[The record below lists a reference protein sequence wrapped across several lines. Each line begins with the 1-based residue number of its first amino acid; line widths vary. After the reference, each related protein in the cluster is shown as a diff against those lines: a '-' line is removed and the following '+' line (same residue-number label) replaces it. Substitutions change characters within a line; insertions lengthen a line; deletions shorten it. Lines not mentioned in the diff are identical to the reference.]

1 LSGQALRAAA
11 LLTATLL
18 GLAHPAQAQEAIFG
32 RDTVHGLVELGWAAA
47 DGEQSFVDGGFGKTA
62 FSGARAGGWKG
73 EAQLSQA
80 VVEWRP
86 RFSFALGAV
95 VSGQWQADVSPR
107 LDLDEAYL
115 QFKAPPAAEGRFS
128 ARAGIFYPPVS
139 LEHGGIGWTT
149 TDLLSA
155 SALNSWIGE
164 EVKVGGIEASYARR
178 LGEHTLTATAAAFG
192 WNDTAGTLLSFRG
205 WALDG
210 LRAGPRTDFQL
221 PPLSPFIGL
230 RQADETYPMWEI
242 DRRAG
247 YYGRLEWRPPAPLAL
262 SAFYYDNRGDRTSVR
277 ELQWAWETRFA
288 NLGLA
293 WDPDER
299 THIKA
304 QAMGGETWM
313 GYARPKIW
321 ADVRFRAAYLLA
333 ARDVGEDVAS
343 ARLDWF
349 DARSHNAM
357 DDDDETGWAATAG
370 WRHRLGAHAD
380 LLAELQH
387 VASTR
392 PARVLAGESSK
403 QDQNV
408 IHTALRLHF

>member
-1 LSGQALRAAA
+1 MRAAVAGLAAA
-11 LLTATLL
+11 LLGL
-18 GLAHPAQAQEAIFG
+18 GCPARAQEAIFG
-32 RDTVHGLVELGWAAA
+32 RDTIHGLVELGWAAA
-47 DGEQSFVDGGFGKTA
+47 DGEKSFLDNGFGKTP
-62 FSGARAGGWKG
+62 FSGAGDGGWKG

-107 LDLDEAYL
+107 LDFDEAYL
-115 QFKAPPAAEGRFS
+115 QFKAPPTAGGRFS

-164 EVKVGGIEASYARR
+164 ELKVGGLEASYARR
-178 LGEHTLTATAAAFG
+178 LGEHTLTATAAVFG
-192 WNDTAGTLLSFRG
+192 WNDTSGTLLSFRG

-210 LRAGPRTDFQL
+210 LRAGPRTDFPL
-221 PPLSPFIGL
+221 PPLSPFIAR

-247 YYGRLEWRPPAPLAL
+247 YYGRLEWRPPAPIVL

-277 ELQWAWETRFA
+277 EQQWAWETRFGD
-288 NLGLA
+288 LGLA
-293 WDPDER
+293 WDPQER

-304 QAMGGETWM
+304 QAMTGETSM
-313 GYARPKIW
+313 GFARPRIW

-333 ARDVGEDVAS
+333 TRDVGEDAAT

-349 DARSHNAM
+349 DTRSRNAM
-357 DDDDETGWAATAG
+357 DDGDETGWAATVG
-370 WRHRLGAHAD
+370 WRHRLGARTD
-380 LLAELQH
+380 LLTEAQH
-387 VASTR
+387 VDSKR
-392 PARVLAGESSK
+392 PGRVLAGEAPK
-403 QDQNV
+403 QAQNV
-408 IHTALRLHF
+408 VHTAVRLHF